1 MTFKGK
7 SIKEIQTILDR
18 MKAARKRIRDFELE
32 LALAI
37 EIYTEL
43 ITATNQALFQ
53 LIREK
58 APNEVYERYCARAV
72 KAKAALA
79 NIRRIGQEYNT
90 ARNGTEV
97 QDWFRRLRRD
107 LVGTA

>member
-7 SIKEIQTILDR
+7 TTEEIQTILDR
-18 MKAARKRIRDFELE
+18 MKAARKRRADFELE
-32 LALAI
+32 LTLAI
-37 EIYTEL
+37 GVYTEL

-53 LIREK
+53 LRREK
-58 APNEVYERYCARAV
+58 APNEIYKKYCARAT
-72 KAKAALA
+72 KAKVTLA

-90 ARNGTEV
+90 ARYGTEV

>member
-7 SIKEIQTILDR
+7 SIGEIQAILDR
-18 MKAARKRIRDFELE
+18 MKAARKRRADFELE
-32 LALAI
+32 LTLAI
-37 EIYTEL
+37 EVYTEL

-53 LIREK
+53 LRREK
-58 APNEVYERYCARAV
+58 APNEVYERYRARAA
-72 KAKAALA
+72 KAKATLA

-90 ARNGTEV
+90 TRNGTEV